1 MKSQKDGKPVRN
13 ELGLSVIMANSTLQT
28 LRGLRAGHQEARW
41 SALFC
46 LLPLC
51 LSGDL
56 SVIRFETL
64 NLERQ
69 VWMMGVN
76 VTRKNDMRK
85 RGKKEQRGIKNRDYV
100 TKNRRTERSFENLF
114 CKNCFTN
121 SARIFK
127 LCNFFSDYI
136 YLKMHCK
143 ELSIK

>member
-13 ELGLSVIMANSTLQT
+13 ELGLSVIMANITLQT

-64 NLERQ
+64 ILERQ

-76 VTRKNDMRK
+76 VTRKNGMRK
-85 RGKKEQRGIKNRDYV
+85 RGKKEQSGIKNRDYV

-114 CKNCFTN
+114 CKNCFKN

-143 ELSIK
+143 ELRY